1 MAPRGARKGAVALAI
16 FKTYAQRVLI
26 CVDGL
31 RGRSTSGRI
40 A

>member
-1 MAPRGARKGAVALAI
+1 MAPGEARKGAVALAI
-16 FKTYAQRVLI
+16 FKICAQRVLI

-31 RGRSTSGRI
+31 RGRGTSGRI